1 MNVTLLTGSPQ
12 ITQDSSIFDR
22 LTLGGSTLLLG
33 MVIVF
38 AVLGLIFIALQIMRS
53 VFTKN
58 AIKAKKAR
66 KAAEAA
72 RTVPMK
78 TVSPSDMP
86 AVPVAA
92 PAVESEPTDD
102 DGAIVA
108 AIIAAVSAYTGKA
121 PEGFRVVS
129 FKKRK

>member
-1 MNVTLLTGSPQ
+1 MNVTLLTGSPL

-22 LTLGGSTLLLG
+22 LKLGGSTLLLG

-38 AVLGLIFIALQIMRS
+38 AVLGIIFIALQIMRA

-58 AIKAKKAR
+58 AVKAKKAR
-66 KAAEAA
+66 KAEQIAQNTVAKPAEPASEAA
-72 RTVPMK
+72 
-78 TVSPSDMP
+78 
-86 AVPVAA
+86 PVAA
-92 PAVESEPTDD
+92 APSDD
-102 DGAIVA
+102 AAIVA
-108 AIIAAVSAYTGKA
+108 AIVAAISAYTGKA

>member
-1 MNVTLLTGSPQ
+1 MNVTLLTGGPQ

-22 LTLGGSTLLLG
+22 LALGGSTLLLG

-38 AVLGLIFIALQIMRS
+38 AVLGIIFIALQIMRA

-58 AIKAKKAR
+58 ATKAKNTEKSVQNV
-66 KAAEAA
+66 EE
-72 RTVPMK
+72 K
-78 TVSPSDMP
+78 TEEP
-86 AVPVAA
+86 APVEA
-92 PAVESEPTDD
+92 PAVAPEDD
-102 DGAIVA
+102 CAIVA
-108 AIIAAVSAYTGKA
+108 AIVAAISAYTGKA

>member
-12 ITQDSSIFDR
+12 ITQDSSILDR
-22 LTLGGSTLLLG
+22 LALGGSTTLLG
-33 MVIVF
+33 MAIVF
-38 AVLGLIFIALQIMRS
+38 SVLCIIFIALQIMRA

-58 AIKAKKAR
+58 ASQTKKAR
-66 KAAEAA
+66 KAEKAVQTTAPKPEVAPAAE
-72 RTVPMK
+72 
-78 TVSPSDMP
+78 P
-86 AVPVAA
+86 AV
-92 PAVESEPTDD
+92 D

-108 AIIAAVSAYTGKA
+108 AIIAAISAHTGKA

>member
-1 MNVTLLTGSPQ
+1 MNVTLLTGGSQ
-12 ITQDSSIFDR
+12 ITSDSSILDR
-22 LTLGGSTLLLG
+22 LKLGGSTLLLG

-38 AVLGLIFIALQIMRS
+38 AVLGIIFIALQIMRA

-66 KAAEAA
+66 KAEEAA
-72 RTVPMK
+72 LSIAAK
-78 TVSPSDMP
+78 KEEP
-86 AVPVAA
+86 AQAAPVAA
-92 PAVESEPTDD
+92 PAD

-108 AIIAAVSAYTGKA
+108 AIIAAISAHTGKA

>member
-1 MNVTLLTGSPQ
+1 MNVTLLTGAAQ
-12 ITQDSSIFDR
+12 ITKDSSVLDR

-38 AVLGLIFIALQIMRS
+38 AVLGIIFIALQIMRT

-58 AIKAKKAR
+58 SAKAKKAETAVQNV
-66 KAAEAA
+66 AA
-72 RTVPMK
+72 K
-78 TVSPSDMP
+78 TEEP
-86 AVPVAA
+86 APVAEPVAA
-92 PAVESEPTDD
+92 PEDD
-102 DGAIVA
+102 CAIVA
-108 AIIAAVSAYTGKA
+108 AIVAAISAYTGKA

>member
-12 ITQDSSIFDR
+12 ITQDSSILDR
-22 LTLGGSTLLLG
+22 LALGGSTTLLG
-33 MVIVF
+33 MAIVSS
-38 AVLGLIFIALQIMRS
+38 VLCIIFIALQIMRA

-58 AIKAKKAR
+58 ASQTKKAR
-66 KAAEAA
+66 KAEKAVQTTAPKPEVAPAAEPVAPAA
-72 RTVPMK
+72 E
-78 TVSPSDMP
+78 P
-86 AVPVAA
+86 AV
-92 PAVESEPTDD
+92 D

-108 AIIAAVSAYTGKA
+108 AIIVAISAHTGKA

>member
-1 MNVTLLTGSPQ
+1 MNVTLLTGAAQ
-12 ITQDSSIFDR
+12 ITKDSSVLDR

-38 AVLGLIFIALQIMRS
+38 AVLGIIFIALQIMRT

-58 AIKAKKAR
+58 SAKAKKAETAVQNV
-66 KAAEAA
+66 AA
-72 RTVPMK
+72 K
-78 TVSPSDMP
+78 TEEP
-86 AVPVAA
+86 APVAEPAAA
-92 PAVESEPTDD
+92 PEDD
-102 DGAIVA
+102 CAIVA
-108 AIIAAVSAYTGKA
+108 AIVAAISAYTGKA